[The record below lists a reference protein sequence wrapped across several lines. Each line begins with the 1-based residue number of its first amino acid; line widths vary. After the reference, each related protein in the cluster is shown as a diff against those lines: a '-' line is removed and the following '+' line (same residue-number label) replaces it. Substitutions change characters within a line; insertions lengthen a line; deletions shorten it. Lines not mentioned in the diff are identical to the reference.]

1 MSTYKAYK
9 LEGRKVVLSENGVS
23 KVIIPPVGI
32 CFSEIRNTWQAN
44 ILDDEGNWMAVR
56 YSANTHGFM
65 EALQMAMDVRELS
78 LTFLLNVRMLPR
90 LRKAYDIKEVG
101 GLYRVRDPI
110 EKCYKFFTSRKFAE
124 AFNKEVTAKWVDKHT
139 FDTNEMVQ
147 PYMPTIP
154 LVRMDYL
161 TAISPA
167 ASRSIH

>member
-1 MSTYKAYK
+1 MSNYKAYK
-9 LEGRKVVLSENGVS
+9 LEGRRVVLSQNGTAR
-23 KVIIPPVGI
+23 VIIPPVGI
-32 CFSEIRNTWQAN
+32 CFSELHNTWQAN
-44 ILDDEGNWMAVR
+44 ILDENDNWMSVR
-56 YSANTHGFM
+56 YNANVHGFM

-78 LTFLLNVRMLPR
+78 LKFLLNVRMLPR

-101 GLYRVRDPI
+101 GLFRVRDPI
-110 EKCYKFFTSRKFAE
+110 DKCYKFFTTKKFAE
-124 AFNKEVTAKWVDKHT
+124 AFNRDVTARWIENHT

-147 PYMPTIP
+147 PYEPEIP